1 MEKRDCNMS
10 KQETWLKTRHRVITT
25 LLKPAFGLYIRWKY
39 GITVEPFKD
48 QGDRQYLV
56 LYNHQTAFDQF
67 FVALAFDGPVY
78 YLASEDLF
86 SKGWI
91 STLLKWAVAP
101 IPIKKQTTDV
111 RAVRTC
117 LKVIKEGGTLA
128 IAPEGNRTYSGK
140 TEYMNPAI
148 VKMAKKFKLPIALL
162 RIEEGYGIHPRWS
175 DVVRKGNMRAFISLV
190 VEPEQYADMTE
201 DQLGEV
207 IRQGLWVDEGCTG
220 GPFTHPK
227 LAEYMERAFYV
238 CPHCGL
244 TTFESHDDLVVCKKC
259 GMTARYLPTRELE
272 SVKGDFPFRFTTQW
286 YDYQCAFVNKLDT
299 RNHVDA
305 PLYEDTADFSRVI
318 VYKDKELLQKDAH
331 IRLYGDRITLEEGT
345 DRERVFPFEETLA
358 FTVLGK
364 NKVNIYFGEELF
376 QLKGD
381 KRFNGL
387 KYVNLFYRHK
397 NIVKGNEDVE
407 FLGL

>member
-1 MEKRDCNMS
+1 MR
-10 KQETWLKTRHRVITT
+10 KQETWIKPRHRVITALVRPFLGT
-25 LLKPAFGLYIRWKY
+25 YCRWKY
-39 GITVEPFKD
+39 GVTVEPFLE

-56 LYNHQTAFDQF
+56 LFNHQTAFDQF
-67 FVALAFDGPVY
+67 FVGMAFQGPVY

-91 STLLKWAVAP
+91 SALLKWVVNP

-111 RAVRTC
+111 RAVRNC

-128 IAPEGNRTYSGK
+128 LAPEGNRTYSGK

-148 VKMAKKFKLPIALL
+148 VKMAKKFKLPIALM
-162 RIEEGYGIHPRWS
+162 RIENGYGVHPRWS
-175 DVVRKGNMRAFISLV
+175 DVVRKGRMRAYISQV
-190 VEPEQYADMTE
+190 IEPEQYAEMTE

-207 IRQGLWVDEGCTG
+207 IRDGLYVDEGCPG

-227 LAEYMERAFYV
+227 LAEYLERAFYV

-244 TTFESHDDLVVCKKC
+244 STFESHDDLVTCQKC

-272 SVKGDFPFRFTTQW
+272 SVQGDFPFRFTTEW
-286 YDYQCAFVNKLDT
+286 YAYQCAFVNKLDT
-299 RNHVDA
+299 RNHVDT
-305 PLYEDTADFSRVI
+305 PLYEDTAAFSKVI
-318 VYKDKELLQKDAH
+318 VYKDKELLREKAA
-331 IRLYGDRITLEEGT
+331 IRLYGDRITLDEGT
-345 DRERVFPFEETLA
+345 AQELVFRFEDTLA

-397 NIVKGNEDVE
+397 NIVKGNENVE

>member
-1 MEKRDCNMS
+1 MS
-10 KQETWLKTRHRVITT
+10 KQETWLKPRHKVITFLARPVLST
-25 LLKPAFGLYIRWKY
+25 WSRLKY
-39 GITVEPFKD
+39 GVTVEPFRE

-56 LYNHQTAFDQF
+56 LINHQTAFDQF
-67 FVALAFDGPVY
+67 FIGMAFRGPVY

-91 STLLKWAVAP
+91 SALLRWAVNP

-111 RAVRTC
+111 RAVRNC

-128 IAPEGNRTYSGK
+128 LAPEGNRTYSGK

-148 VKMAKKFKLPIALL
+148 VKMAKKFKLPIALM
-162 RIEEGYGIHPRWS
+162 RIEGGYGVHPRWS
-175 DVVRKGNMRAFISLV
+175 DVVRKGKMRAFISQV
-190 VEPEQYADMTE
+190 IEPEDAVAMTE
-201 DQLGEV
+201 EQLGEV
-207 IRQGLWVDEGCTG
+207 IRQGLYVDEGCEG
-220 GPFTHPK
+220 GPFEHPQ

-238 CPHCGL
+238 CPQCGL
-244 TTFESHDDLVVCKKC
+244 TTFESHGDQITCKSC
-259 GMTARYLPTRELE
+259 GLTARYLPTRRLE
-272 SVKGDFPFRFTTQW
+272 GVDKPFPFQFTTQW
-286 YDYQCAFVNKLDT
+286 YDYQCSFVNKLDT
-299 RNHVDA
+299 RLHTDT
-305 PLYEDTADFSRVI
+305 PLYKEHASLSEVI
-318 VYKDKELLQKDAH
+318 VYKNKVLLREQVQLH
-331 IRLYGDRITLEEGT
+331 LYGDRLVIDEGK
-345 DRERVFPFEETLA
+345 ENEMVFPFAETDA

-364 NKVNIYFGEELF
+364 NKVNIYFGDKLY

-397 NIVKGNEDVE
+397 NIVKGNEHVQ

>member
-1 MEKRDCNMS
+1 MR
-10 KQETWLKTRHRVITT
+10 KQETWIKPRHRVITALVRPFLGT
-25 LLKPAFGLYIRWKY
+25 YCRWKY
-39 GITVEPFKD
+39 GVTVEPFLE

-56 LYNHQTAFDQF
+56 LFNHQTAFDQF
-67 FVALAFDGPVY
+67 FVGMAFQGPVY

-91 STLLKWAVAP
+91 SALLKWVVNP

-111 RAVRTC
+111 RAVRNC

-128 IAPEGNRTYSGK
+128 LAPEGNRTYSGK

-162 RIEEGYGIHPRWS
+162 RIENGYGVHPRWS
-175 DVVRKGNMRAFISLV
+175 DVVRKGKMRAWISLV
-190 VEPEQYADMTE
+190 IEPEQYADMSE
-201 DQLGEV
+201 DQLGEL
-207 IRQGLWVDEGCTG
+207 IRQGLHVDEGYAG
-220 GPFTHPK
+220 GPFVHQK
-227 LAEYMERAFYV
+227 QAEYMERAFYV

-244 TTFESHDDLVVCKKC
+244 STFESHDDLVQCKKC

-272 SVKGDFPFRFTTQW
+272 SVQGDFPFRFTTEW

-299 RNHVDA
+299 RNHVET
-305 PLYEDTADFSRVI
+305 PLYEDTAAFSRVI
-318 VYKDKELLQKDAH
+318 VYKDKELLREKAA
-331 IRLYGDRITLEEGT
+331 IRLYGDRITLDEGT
-345 DRERVFPFEETLA
+345 QQELVFRFEDTLA

-397 NIVKGNEDVE
+397 NIVKGNENVE